1 MHEIAN
7 RIKRRREQLG
17 MTQEDLASKMGYK
30 QKSTIAKWELGI
42 RDVPARKVA
51 ALAEALETQAEY
63 LVGWADTPAGMPA
76 NSMPVTATYNVR
88 YNDYTQYPVPV
99 SIKADFCI
107 EMQDDSLSGDDIR
120 KGDVLYIR
128 KVKSVKPADL
138 AAVVIEG
145 NDSTHECI
153 IKHVYAYP
161 EHETVIL
168 RASNPKYQD
177 VLFFGN
183 ETSKVMLQGRVVYV
197 GSRR

>member
-145 NDSTHECI
+145 TESTHECI

-168 RASNPKYQD
+168 RSSNPKYQD

>member
-138 AAVVIEG
+138 AAVIIEG

-168 RASNPKYQD
+168 RSSNPKYQD